1 MRQGTRPPG
10 PLSWLHFISLADD
23 FPFNIRGR
31 ILERFKANPYLKNNN
46 SFRRLFR
53 LWGPFL
59 ERQENFSGRRQIL
72 WSKPVAVWQ
81 FIAHKPVSFASLTDS
96 FIMSFSELLEP
107 WSWMQTRQTCCPW
120 NTKQLFGA
128 EKLSGLSRNRPQICE
143 CTLKMILK
151 LVHSQED
158 LTHFLNGKKTLSFW
172 KCLTGRRLTNYH
184 LVWNLELGQT
194 LF

>member
-1 MRQGTRPPG
+1 MCIRDRYAQASVGLKMRQGTGPPGPPG

-46 SFRRLFR
+46 SFRRLIR

-107 WSWMQTRQTCCPW
+107 WSWMQTRQTR
-120 NTKQLFGA
+120 NSF
-128 EKLSGLSRNRPQICE
+128 SGPKSYLDFRETGPRYVSA
-143 CTLKMILK
+143 L
-151 LVHSQED
+151 
-158 LTHFLNGKKTLSFW
+158 W
-172 KCLTGRRLTNYH
+172 K
-184 LVWNLELGQT
+184 W
-194 LF
+194 F

>member
-46 SFRRLFR
+46 SFRRLIR

-107 WSWMQTRQTCCPW
+107 WSWMQTRQTRNSFSGPKSYLDFRETGPCARPPRAPGQNPMFCNILAISRELIGHSFYP
-120 NTKQLFGA
+120 QL
-128 EKLSGLSRNRPQICE
+128 
-143 CTLKMILK
+143 
-151 LVHSQED
+151 ED
-158 LTHFLNGKKTLSFW
+158 RHQKNFI
-172 KCLTGRRLTNYH
+172 YM
-184 LVWNLELGQT
+184 
-194 LF
+194 